1 MNAKTET
8 SIPKKSGRKPQN
20 IKKGARETAVCLIY
34 PNSPEVGF
42 SNLGFHKIYS
52 AISGAGNDGGNDAG
66 GVIGLGPSVFDI
78 AFLPERGQRAVSYNN
93 KIPLGSFG
101 ILAFSITFEM
111 DIFNVL
117 EILKRCNVPLE
128 KKKRKENHPLVCAG
142 GVAAT
147 LNPEPFADF
156 FDFFVIGEGEG
167 NIDKWLGKLFD
178 GKNKNRNEKLKAIAG
193 IDGIYVPS
201 FYDFSFEADGKVE
214 GITPKTGA
222 PEKVKRLYNPQIS
235 KDGSCQSIVSGKG
248 VFGDTFLIL
257 TGKGCGQGCRFCAAG
272 FVYRPVRHI
281 NTDILKRQI
290 DEGLSMG
297 RRIGLIGSAISEH
310 PQADELFEYVVS
322 RGGRLGVSSLR
333 IGKATKNT
341 FDLLARGGLKTL
353 TIAPETGTQR
363 LRTVINKN
371 VTDGEILETVGMA
384 AEAGILNIKLYFLIG
399 LPGETDE
406 DISAIS
412 GLIKK
417 IRKAFIDKSKKH
429 RRLGK
434 LTVGINPF
442 VPKPQTPFQ
451 WSRFADVKD
460 LKRKSR
466 LIRKGLAGLGNVALK
481 IESPQN
487 AAVQALLSLGS
498 RQVGKAILQSYNDGN
513 YKSVLKTEGAAFYY
527 GREKEFLEILP
538 WDFIDSG
545 VTKKYLWKEH
555 LRSRKGK
562 VTPPCPPAKSGCR
575 QCGVF
580 EGACF

>member
-8 SIPKKSGRKPQN
+8 SIPKKSGRKPQK

-52 AISGAGNDGGNDAG
+52 AFSEAGGGAGSGT
-66 GVIGLGPSVFDI
+66 SVFDI
-78 AFLPERGQRAVSYNN
+78 AFLPERGQRAVSYN
-93 KIPLGSFG
+93 KKVLLGSFG
-101 ILAFSITFEM
+101 ILAFSITFEI

-128 KKKRKENHPLVCAG
+128 KEKRKENHPLVCAG

-147 LNPEPFADF
+147 LNPEPFADI

-167 NIDKWLGKLFD
+167 NLEDWLKPLLESKKTRD
-178 GKNKNRNEKLKAIAG
+178 EKLKAIAG

-201 FYDFSFEADGKVE
+201 FYDFSFEADGKVKS
-214 GITPKTGA
+214 ITPGTGA
-222 PEKVKRLYNPQIS
+222 PEKVKRLYSRQIS
-235 KDGSCQSIVSGKG
+235 KDGSCQSIISGTG

-281 NTDILKRQI
+281 NADILKKQI
-290 DEGLSMG
+290 DEGLAMG

-333 IGKATKNT
+333 IGKATKKT
-341 FDLLARGGLKTL
+341 FGLLAKGGLKTL

-363 LRTVINKN
+363 LRTAINKN
-371 VTDGEILETVGMA
+371 VTDDEILETVGTA

-406 DISAIS
+406 DVSAIS

-417 IRKAFIDKSKKH
+417 IHKAFIEKSKKH
-429 RRLGK
+429 GRLGK

-466 LIRKGLAGLGNVALK
+466 LIRKRLAGLGNLALK
-481 IESPQN
+481 IESPKN

-498 RQVGKAILQSYNDGN
+498 RQVGKAIVQAYKDGN
-513 YKSVLKTEGAAFYY
+513 YKSVLKAPGAAFYY
-527 GREKEFLEILP
+527 EREKEFLEILP

-545 VTKKYLWKEH
+545 VTKEYLWKEH

-562 VTPPCPPAKSGCR
+562 VTPPCPPTKSGCKK
-575 QCGVF
+575 CGVF
-580 EGACF
+580 EGVCF